1 MTLEELRAL
10 RATLLAEAEGLIT
23 RSTDGNLAGADA
35 ERFDAI
41 TAELDTVT
49 TNIGRHENLERMIAE
64 NPASVLPGVP
74 NVNGTRTASPWEARA
89 RTEAETRDAAL
100 AAIDAVVAPDHAKAA
115 AEALVRT
122 EDPDGSGGIAAR
134 WARLTSNPAYLTAFQ
149 KVYGDPT
156 RGHLE
161 WTDAERHAHAEVAQL
176 QRAMS
181 LTDANG
187 GYMVPFALDP
197 AILLTS
203 AGSVNPIR
211 QVARVEPII
220 TASWNG
226 VTSAGVTASWDG
238 EAAQVS
244 DDAPADLAQPSVKSW
259 KGQAFIPFS
268 IEVGMDAANFAEEC
282 SKLLVDAK
290 DQLEAV
296 AFVTGAGDGS
306 NAPTGIITALAGTA
320 SEVAPTTPET
330 FAVGD
335 LYKLMEAVPARFRPN
350 ARWMMALELINRIR
364 QFATGSGQ
372 QHSFITTLGEG
383 SPPDLLGWPLHEN
396 SNVDGSWNVAA
407 SADNFAIIAG
417 DFRQYLVADRV
428 GTTIELVP
436 HLFGANG
443 RPTGQRGYYMHFRT
457 GADVL
462 IANAFRVLNIETTA

>member
-1 MTLEELRAL
+1 MTLEELRAR
-10 RATLLAEAEGLIT
+10 RAALLAEAEGLLT
-23 RSTDGNLAGADA
+23 RSGDTLTGEDA

-41 TAELDTVT
+41 TAEVDRTDALIARFAAVDAATVVGIESGT
-49 TNIGRHENLERMIAE
+49 SFGA
-64 NPASVLPGVP
+64 P
-74 NVNGTRTASPWEARA
+74 NVHH
-89 RTEAETRDAAL
+89 TRDPWADAQRGPAEVRDDAL
-100 AAIDAVVAPDHAKAA
+100 AAIERTEAPDHAKAT
-115 AEALVRT
+115 AEALVRAT
-122 EDPDGSGGIAAR
+122 DPTRGDTLAAR
-134 WARLTSNPAYLTAFQ
+134 WARTASNPAYLTAFQ
-149 KVYGDPT
+149 KVYADPQ

-161 WTDAERHAHAEVAQL
+161 WSDAERNAHREVAEL

-203 AGSVNPIR
+203 AGSVNPMR
-211 QVARVEPII
+211 QVARVEPIVSE
-220 TASWNG
+220 SWNG

-244 DDAPADLAQPSVKSW
+244 DDAPSDLAQPSVKAW

-268 IEVGMDAANFAEEC
+268 IEVGMDAANFAVETA
-282 SKLLVDAK
+282 KLLTDAK

-296 AFVTGAGDGS
+296 AFATGAGDGS
-306 NAPTGIITALAGTA
+306 NQPTGIITALAGGS

-330 FAVGD
+330 FASAD

-350 ARWMMALELINRIR
+350 ARWMMALETINKIR
-364 QFATGSGQ
+364 QFATGTGQ
-372 QHSFITTLGEG
+372 QHAFITELADGTP
-383 SPPDLLGWPLHEN
+383 SRLLGWPLHEN

-407 SADNFAIIAG
+407 SADNFVIIAG
-417 DFRQYLVADRV
+417 DFTNYLVADRV

-443 RPTGQRGYYMHFRT
+443 RPTGQRGYYMWFRT
-457 GADVL
+457 GADSLVD
-462 IANAFRVLNIETTA
+462 NAFRVLNLETTA